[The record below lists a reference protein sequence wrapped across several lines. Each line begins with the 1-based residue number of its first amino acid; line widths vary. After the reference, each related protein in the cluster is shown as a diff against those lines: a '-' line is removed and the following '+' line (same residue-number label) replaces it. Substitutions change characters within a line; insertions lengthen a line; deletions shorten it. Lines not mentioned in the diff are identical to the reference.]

1 MEPLLT
7 IAMAVASK
15 AVTTALEPLI
25 HELIN
30 AQEAQN
36 AELEQLRQEVRRLI
50 DGPWRLSILHL
61 RASESAGSADP
72 ARRSA
77 ELEKAAEALLQAYS
91 LHPDVSV
98 TRALIAADLSM
109 VEGLIGRRKDAA
121 GWADTAYNDVT
132 TFLRQQAPLVQQA
145 LNERPPWS
153 RRINILYTG
162 IWDDVLG
169 TGNGVPAP
177 AADSEGESI
186 TAGIAANASPQ
197 AGIAGAR
204 PWCGA
209 RMVRPQFCPCWS
221 SGPSGPVVALGEG
234 CAFPPRLFLREFFGP
249 RPRAGRAACG
259 RVSSRDLPAGLRPI
273 QSARSARLSTR
284 GPATTAVRRRGE
296 LHRIVTV
303 PRAFQ

>member
-7 IAMAVASK
+7 IATAVASK

-25 HELIN
+25 RELIN

-77 ELEKAAEALLQAYS
+77 ELEKAAEALLLAYS
-91 LHPDVSV
+91 LHPDASA

-121 GWADTAYNDVT
+121 GWADTAYDDVT
-132 TFLRQQAPLVQQA
+132 TFLRQQAPLAQQA

-162 IWDDVLG
+162 IWDEVLG
-169 TGNGVPAP
+169 TGNNVPAP
-177 AADSEGESI
+177 AADSEGES
-186 TAGIAANASPQ
+186 TAAGIAADAVLRRELLER
-197 AGIAGAR
+197 GAGAA
-204 PWCGA
+204 PGC
-209 RMVRPQFCPCWS
+209 VHLPFCPGW
-221 SGPSGPVVALGEG
+221 
-234 CAFPPRLFLREFFGP
+234 
-249 RPRAGRAACG
+249 
-259 RVSSRDLPAGLRPI
+259 
-273 QSARSARLSTR
+273 
-284 GPATTAVRRRGE
+284 
-296 LHRIVTV
+296 
-303 PRAFQ
+303 